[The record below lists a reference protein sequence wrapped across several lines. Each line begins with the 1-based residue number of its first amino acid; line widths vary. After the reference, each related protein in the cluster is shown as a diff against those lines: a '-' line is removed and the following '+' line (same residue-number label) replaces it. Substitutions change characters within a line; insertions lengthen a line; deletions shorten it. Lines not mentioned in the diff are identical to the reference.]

1 MILNL
6 SVRAKGL
13 YLELEHGKKPQND
26 TKKSKNLKTLSL
38 DVSCNPSVPSPQKND
53 ACE

>member
-13 YLELEHGKKPQND
+13 YLELEHGKNHKMKQ
-26 TKKSKNLKTLSL
+26 KKNQKNLKIYCPLM
-38 DVSCNPSVPSPQKND
+38 
-53 ACE
+53 